1 MRDIRR
7 YDSLP
12 STMPAAAQLAAEGA
26 TSGTVVVANE
36 QTAGEGRLG
45 RSWYSEKDAGLYFS
59 IVLRLPVDRSAIPA
73 VTLALGLAVRE
84 AVLSITGVKADLR
97 WPNDLLARDR
107 KFCGI
112 LTQIHNGAVIAGVGI
127 NVNHTRFPADIS
139 PIATSLRI
147 EEGFE
152 FDREKLLAAIL
163 TSIDEY
169 METFVTHGKE
179 AIFRMFSDVSTYAHG
194 KRVIV
199 EQADGVIEGTTEGVD
214 ESGFLIV
221 RTSSG
226 ERRTIVA
233 GGVRAA
239 GS

>member
-12 STMPAAAQLAAEGA
+12 STMPVAAQLAGEGA
-26 TSGTVVVANE
+26 ASGTGVVADE

-45 RSWYSEKDAGLYFS
+45 RSWYSEKGAGLYFS
-59 IVLRLPVDRSAIPA
+59 LVLRLPVDQSALPA

-84 AVLSITGVKADLR
+84 AVQACTGLKADLR
-97 WPNDLLARDR
+97 WPNDLLARER

-112 LTQIHNGAVIAGVGI
+112 LTQIHSGAVIAGIGI
-127 NVNHTRFPADIS
+127 NVNQTQFPADLAA
-139 PIATSLRI
+139 IATSLRI

-152 FDREKLLAAIL
+152 FDRDKLLAAAL

-169 METFVTHGKE
+169 VETFVTHGRE
-179 AIFRMFSDVSTYAHG
+179 AIFRMFSDVSTWAHG

-199 EQADGVIEGTTEGVD
+199 EQSDGIIEGTTEGVD

-221 RTSSG
+221 RTPEG
-226 ERRTIVA
+226 ERKTIVA

-239 GS
+239 GA

>member
-7 YDSLP
+7 YDSIP
-12 STMPAAAQLAAEGA
+12 STMPLAAELAAQGA
-26 TSGTVVVANE
+26 ASGTVVVANE

-45 RSWYSEKDAGLYFS
+45 RSWHSEKDAGLYFS
-59 IVLRLPVDRSAIPA
+59 IVLRLPVDKSTIPA
-73 VTLALGLAVRE
+73 VTLALGLGVRE
-84 AVLSITGVKADLR
+84 AVHSITGVRADLR

-112 LTQIHNGAVIAGVGI
+112 LTQIQHGAVIAGVGI
-127 NVNHTRFPADIS
+127 NVNQLHFPADIAS
-139 PIATSLRI
+139 IATSLRI

-152 FDREKLLAAIL
+152 FDREKLLNAVL

-169 METFVTHGKE
+169 VETFVTHGKE
-179 AIFRMFSDVSTYAHG
+179 AIFRMFSDVSTWAHG

-199 EQADGVIEGTTEGVD
+199 DQADGVIEGTTEGVD

-221 RTSSG
+221 RTPSG
-226 ERRTIVA
+226 ERKTIVA

-239 GS
+239 GA

>member
-1 MRDIRR
+1 M
-7 YDSLP
+7 
-12 STMPAAAQLAAEGA
+12 
-26 TSGTVVVANE
+26 VVANE

-45 RSWYSEKDAGLYFS
+45 RAWYSEKNAGLYFS
-59 IVLRLPVDRSAIPA
+59 IVLRLPVDESAIPA

-84 AVLSITGVKADLR
+84 AVHSITGVKADLR

-112 LTQIHNGAVIAGVGI
+112 LTQIHSGAVIAGIGI
-127 NVNHTRFPADIS
+127 NVNQTRFPAE
-139 PIATSLRI
+139 TCVHRH
-147 EEGFE
+147 
-152 FDREKLLAAIL
+152 LAAHRGRFRVRPREAARPPIL

-169 METFVTHGKE
+169 VETFVTHGKE
-179 AIFRMFSDVSTYAHG
+179 AIFRMFSDVSTWAHG
-194 KRVIV
+194 KRVVV

-221 RTSSG
+221 RTASG
-226 ERRTIVA
+226 ERKTIVA

-239 GS
+239 GA